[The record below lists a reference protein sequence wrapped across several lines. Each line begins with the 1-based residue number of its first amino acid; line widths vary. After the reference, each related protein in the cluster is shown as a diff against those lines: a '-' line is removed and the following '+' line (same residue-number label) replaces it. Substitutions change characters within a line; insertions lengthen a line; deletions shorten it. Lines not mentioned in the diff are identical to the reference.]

1 MKNNFESFKECLQ
14 EKIERQVNN
23 VTVEITQ
30 QQIKKIIQNIEK
42 VMIGK
47 NEVAR
52 LCIVALLAEGHVL
65 LEDVPGVGKTMMVK
79 ALSKSVNAEFKRIQ
93 FTPDLLPSDVV
104 GVSIYNPKEME
115 FTFRPGPIMGNIIL
129 ADEINRTSPKT
140 QSALLEAMEE
150 HSVTIDGVTLDME
163 KPFFVM
169 ATQNPIEYE
178 GTYPLPEAQLDRFLL
193 KLEMGYPTVE
203 EEVEMLTLSQKASPI
218 DELQPMISLDD
229 LRSLQDH
236 VKDVFVEEAMKQ
248 YIVELANKTRMHQQ
262 VQLGASPR
270 AAIAL
275 LKASKALAF
284 ISGRDFVLPDDVQYL
299 APFVF
304 CHRLILKSESKYQGI
319 TADEIMENILSS
331 VHVPV
336 KRAVK

>member
-1 MKNNFESFKECLQ
+1 M
-14 EKIERQVNN
+14 
-23 VTVEITQ
+23 TVEITQ
-30 QQIKKIIQNIEK
+30 KHIKKIIQNIEK
-42 VMIGK
+42 VMVGK
-47 NEVAR
+47 SEVAR
-52 LCIVALLAEGHVL
+52 LCLVALMAEGHVL

-93 FTPDLLPSDVV
+93 FTPDLLPSDVL

-129 ADEINRTSPKT
+129 ADEINRTSPRT

-150 HSVTIDGVTLDME
+150 HSVTIDGVTLEME

-193 KLEMGYPTVE
+193 KLEMGYPSE
-203 EEVEMLTLSQKASPI
+203 GEEVEMLTLSQKTSPI
-218 DELQPMISLDD
+218 DELQPVISLED
-229 LRSLQDH
+229 LRNLQDH

-248 YIVELANKTRMHQQ
+248 YIVELANKTRVDSQ
-262 VQLGASPR
+262 VQLGVSPR
-270 AAIAL
+270 ASIAL
-275 LKASKALAF
+275 LKASQALAF
-284 ISGRDFVLPDDVQYL
+284 MSGRDFVLPDDIQYL
-299 APFVF
+299 VPFVF
-304 CHRLILKSESKYQGI
+304 GHRLILKPEAKYQGI
-319 TADEIMENILSS
+319 KAGDILETILSN